1 MLDITPLLQSK
12 LKSFST
18 REENRDAN
26 DVLFLVKTYSKSIKP
41 KELKKEYI
49 DFFLENAQVG
59 KEALEMVKKVL
70 SS

>member
-12 LKSFST
+12 LKSFTT
-18 REENRDAN
+18 REEKRDAN
-26 DVLFLVKTYSKSIKP
+26 DILYLVKTFSTSIKP

-49 DFFLENAQVG
+49 DFFLENAQVEKG
-59 KEALEMVKKVL
+59 ALEMVKKVL